1 MEKEHPIESLMM
13 TAMTSLENMVDV
25 NTIIGDTVTSSDG
38 TIIIPVSK
46 VSFGFAAGGSEFNL
60 NKLNKFTEN
69 SKLPFGGGSGA
80 GVNISPMAFLVVKDG
95 TTKLLTLDGVNPIEK
110 LLDMLPDAIT
120 KAGGIIE
127 KSMKSPKQV
136 AKEANESQCCKNK
149 IRKMK
154 EKDESDKSPDD
165 FEDFEENDYLE
176 DDDE

>member
-1 MEKEHPIESLMM
+1 MC
-13 TAMTSLENMVDV
+13 
-25 NTIIGDTVTSSDG
+25 
-38 TIIIPVSK
+38 
-46 VSFGFAAGGSEFNL
+46 L

-136 AKEANESQCCKNK
+136 AKEANENQCCKNR